1 MSSVSFIVNN
11 NNNNNNNNANNNN
24 DNNNNINIGNMATD
38 QTSTNT
44 VSNGGKKKRGIRSM
58 ATTLSYKD
66 IKGIIQYHVLYDM
79 PILSMEFLYLLLF
92 HTNAFSF

>member
-11 NNNNNNNNANNNN
+11 NNNNNNNNDNNNN

-44 VSNGGKKKRGIRSM
+44 VSNGGKKKRGIRSV
-58 ATTLSYKD
+58 ATILSYKD
-66 IKGIIQYHVLYDM
+66 IRGMIQ
-79 PILSMEFLYLLLF
+79 
-92 HTNAFSF
+92 